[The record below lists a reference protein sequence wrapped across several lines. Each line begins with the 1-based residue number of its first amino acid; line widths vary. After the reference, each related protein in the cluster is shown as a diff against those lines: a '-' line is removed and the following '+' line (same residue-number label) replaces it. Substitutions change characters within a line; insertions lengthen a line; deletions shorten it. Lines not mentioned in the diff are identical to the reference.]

1 MGIGTLGFLKG
12 ASGTMLSS
20 IEARDAAETEL
31 KKQKQLIS
39 FRNDIELQN
48 EMVKATSFQI
58 EKDPETN
65 KMKMVGFNSQ
75 GKRLDSTVRDA
86 TESEI
91 AAKLQEE
98 EDRKYTLGERE
109 RKTRRDD
116 QIYTQ
121 AERDQ
126 QMQEERLK
134 LERMQTTASVA
145 ASNRSGRSLDGSGSG
160 KKANLSEVMDAI
172 MTRNAK
178 AIQELSGQEGVPL
191 SEIQAGA
198 WRFAENMIATGASPL
213 DLERNFSNYLTN
225 LRKAAQKQGSRLD
238 RYKRKVVDSD
248 TTGW

>member
-12 ASGTMLSS
+12 ATRTTLDS
-20 IEARDAAETEL
+20 IDAREEAEREL
-31 KKQKQLIS
+31 KKQKQLEQ
-39 FRNDIELQN
+39 FRADLAQQK
-48 EMVKATSFQI
+48 EMTTATTFQL
-58 EKDPETN
+58 EKDPETG
-65 KMKMVGFNSQ
+65 KLRKVGYTSQ
-75 GKRLDSTVRDA
+75 GKRLDSTARDA

-98 EDRKYTLGERE
+98 EDRQYTLGERE

-134 LERMQTTASVA
+134 LERRQTEASIA
-145 ASNRSGRSLDGSGSG
+145 ASNRSGRSLDGSGNR
-160 KKANLSEVMDAI
+160 KANLSEVMDSI
-172 MTRNAK
+172 MTRNQK

-191 SEIQAGA
+191 SDIQSGA
-198 WRFAENMIATGASPL
+198 WRFAEQRIAKGDSPL
-213 DLERNFSNYLTN
+213 ELERNFSNYLTE
-225 LRKAAQKQGSRLD
+225 LRREAQKRGSRLD
-238 RYKRKVVDSD
+238 RYKRKVGDSD